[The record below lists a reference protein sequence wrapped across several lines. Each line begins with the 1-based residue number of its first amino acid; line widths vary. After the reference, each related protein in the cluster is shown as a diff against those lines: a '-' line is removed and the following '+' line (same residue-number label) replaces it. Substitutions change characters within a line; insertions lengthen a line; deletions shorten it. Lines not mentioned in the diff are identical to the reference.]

1 MDYRKEAKYLASIG
15 ISVVPVCKDG
25 GKKPSILWKEYQER
39 IMTDKEIERY
49 FKDCGGVIAVTGS
62 VSKLLCVDFDLDKE
76 LPGNDF
82 WKKFNLGIPSK
93 LKRKMRINRTRSGGF
108 HIWARTTYEDKS
120 RKIAHRLLTMEE
132 LFRRHKNIVS
142 NGASD
147 ESATKILLR
156 KPLECVIETRSRGS
170 YGVIVHPE
178 YTKFYGESIGRFS
191 EEEIVYLIEKAY
203 SLDEG
208 YKAPR
213 VFRGTASDYRVIK
226 QFEEDTTAEDVVK
239 MMEST
244 GLFSLSEVDY
254 NGDYKMKREGSSNPY
269 SAKVFKDSGLVQIF
283 GLNILTSDDRTV
295 FTPLDIYCIA
305 NDVERDEAIEKLKGE
320 NEQ

>member
-1 MDYRKEAKYLASIG
+1 MDYRKEAKHLTSIG

-25 GKKPSILWKEYQER
+25 GKKPAILWKEYQER

-49 FKDCGGVIAVTGS
+49 FKDCGGVIAVTGN

-203 SLDEG
+203 SLIVLSSSSVNLLNNTERLDL
-208 YKAPR
+208 P
-213 VFRGTASDYRVIK
+213 I
-226 QFEEDTTAEDVVK
+226 
-239 MMEST
+239 
-244 GLFSLSEVDY
+244 SL
-254 NGDYKMKREGSSNPY
+254 
-269 SAKVFKDSGLVQIF
+269 L
-283 GLNILTSDDRTV
+283 
-295 FTPLDIYCIA
+295 TPLSSMFSAFISKERSKNIYSPASGFISRFNIFVRTLYSVSDLPCPD
-305 NDVERDEAIEKLKGE
+305 NPE
-320 NEQ
+320 NKTTSPGRSPPI